1 MALGER
7 IVELLVGSAILTFY
21 LVMGGVD
28 AWKVFLAEKNIEIPL
43 GEGGILFSGL
53 IVIGLGGM
61 IGSYLILWSIRRR
74 RGVA

>member
-53 IVIGLGGM
+53 IVVGLGGM

-74 RGVA
+74 RGVV